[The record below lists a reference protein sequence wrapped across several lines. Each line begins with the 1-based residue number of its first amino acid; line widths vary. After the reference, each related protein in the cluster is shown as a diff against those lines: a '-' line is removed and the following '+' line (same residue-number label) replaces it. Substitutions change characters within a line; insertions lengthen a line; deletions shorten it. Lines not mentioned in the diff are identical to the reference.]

1 MPGYAEPDAA
11 DLIDWACLAAERQ
24 RLGGQFWRTLGYLHD
39 EGLVAISG
47 IENALRA
54 HNPAAMVG
62 PAERLKDE
70 AFPLGALR
78 LAEIAE
84 SIEIDARDCVEWHQD
99 PAPLIESVVLL
110 RSVFAE
116 TVALLESDSN
126 PLMRKSPAMR
136 RNLLAA

>member
-1 MPGYAEPDAA
+1 MPGYAEPDTA

-24 RLGGQFWRTLGYLHD
+24 RLGGRFWRTLGYLHD
-39 EGLVAISG
+39 EGVVAIAA

-54 HNPAAMVG
+54 HDPAAMVG

-84 SIEIDARDCVEWHQD
+84 TIEIDARDCVEWRQD
-99 PAPLIESVVLL
+99 PAPMIEQVVLL
-110 RSVFAE
+110 RSIFAE

-126 PLMRKSPAMR
+126 PLIRKSPVSR
-136 RNLLAA
+136 PRLLAA